1 MRRYENDSNLLQ
13 HYDEIIKDKLVQG
26 VIERAEGEK
35 GNGKHYILR
44 HTVITLEKSTM
55 ISQQKQC

>member
-13 HYDEIIKDKLVQG
+13 HYDEIIKDKLMKG

-35 GNGKHYILR
+35 GNGKHYIL
-44 HTVITLEKSTM
+44 STM
-55 ISQQKQC
+55 INQQKQC